1 VVTTDQDTA
10 PVPPTEASPSPSTR
24 PRSAPHAEAE
34 LLLDPPTVT
43 RLAAT
48 SNHPAVRTVAQA
60 WLRAY
65 RAARRQGLDG
75 NAARALG
82 AVAWDRSCAVLRRRQ
97 TKVSGG
103 C

>member
-10 PVPPTEASPSPSTR
+10 PVPPTDPSP
-24 PRSAPHAEAE
+24 PRSAPHARIE
-34 LLLDPPTVT
+34 LLLDPTTVT
-43 RLAAT
+43 RLAAP
-48 SNHPAVRTVAQA
+48 SNHPAVRAVAQA

-65 RAARRQGLDG
+65 RTARRQGLDD

-82 AVAWDRSCAVLRRRQ
+82 AAAWDRRCAVLRRRQ
-97 TKVSGG
+97 RKVSGG